1 MKTNQYILD
10 TYKDYDERVI
20 KFLDRVYSDVSENNA
35 KLTNYFYCCLDL
47 LATQL
52 KLYFLGLDALESN
65 KNLSSVD
72 DYKRVSKNPC
82 LAIINHAHQEILN
95 ILQKMSLSPFEIAKL
110 KKLNKDDDTDENLL
124 DKLIN
129 D

>member
-1 MKTNQYILD
+1 MKTNQYIAD

-20 KFLDRVYSDVSENNA
+20 SFLDRVYSDVSENNA

-47 LATQL
+47 LAVQL
-52 KLYFLGLDALESN
+52 KLYFLGLDALETN
-65 KNLSSVD
+65 KSLSSTD

-110 KKLNKDDDTDENLL
+110 KKLNKDDDTDENYL